1 MRIDRLELK
10 NFRGFEHLSLEL
22 HPRFTLLIGGNGS
35 GKTNALEGL
44 AVGLGEWIRSG
55 IERAIQENR
64 RVERGDIRLERIEF
78 QGALGLEPRLPM
90 HIRIGGQFGP
100 ELVSWAVSVR
110 GDERR
115 VVEPV
120 EQGDRTV
127 VPSTYEGSHLAGVLL
142 MHPDSQLSDGELADY
157 PLFAYYGTERL
168 WADEREEG
176 PHQGLDELQLGSRR
190 RGYRSALASKV
201 SGRLFPSWM
210 GWRTQVVLQRLAELI
225 KGGKRP
231 QSAPSD
237 PLLEAVETAVGS
249 CIEGAR
255 RFFFDVNYQELR
267 LELDDGQLIPFS
279 RLSDGYRNLIA
290 LVADIAWRAAQLN
303 PHQGAE
309 AAREATGVV
318 LIDELELHLH
328 PAWQRRVID
337 DLLAAF
343 PRLQFVVTTHSPQ
356 IIGSALPEYM
366 WLLNDG
372 KAERPGPIL
381 RSDDEDSNAI
391 LRDIMGVPER
401 PLWMKKQL
409 GRVAELIDE
418 DKADDAKALLAR
430 IQAELGGDDSPVAG
444 LKWEV
449 QGASEAEAKAKES

>member
-10 NFRGFEHLSLEL
+10 NFRGFEHIALDL

-35 GKTNALEGL
+35 GKTNVLEGL

-64 RVERGDIRLERIEF
+64 RVERGDIRLDRIEY
-78 QGALGLEPRLPM
+78 QGALGLEPRLPL
-90 HIRIGGQFGP
+90 HVRIRGQFGP
-100 ELVSWAVSVR
+100 EPVSWAVSVR

-115 VVEPV
+115 VVEPT

-142 MHPDSQLSDGELADY
+142 MHPDSQLSAGELADY

-168 WADEREEG
+168 WTDRDEDHGSFRAVEES
-176 PHQGLDELQLGSRR
+176 QLGSRR
-190 RGYRSALASKV
+190 RGYRSALASKA
-201 SGRLFPSWM
+201 SGQLFPSWIA
-210 GWRTQVVLQRLAELI
+210 WRTQVVLQRLAELI
-225 KGGKRP
+225 KGGVRP
-231 QSAPSD
+231 SEIPSD
-237 PLLEAVETAVGS
+237 PLLEAVQTAVGS

-267 LELDDGQLIPFS
+267 LELEDGQLIPFS

-290 LVADIAWRAAQLN
+290 MVADIAWRAAQLN
-303 PHQGAE
+303 PHRGAE
-309 AAREATGVV
+309 AAREATGMV

-328 PAWQRRVID
+328 PAWQRRVIN

-343 PRLQFVVTTHSPQ
+343 PNLQFVATTHSPQ
-356 IIGSALPEYM
+356 IIGSARLEYM
-366 WLLNDG
+366 WLLHEG
-372 KAERPGPIL
+372 KAQRPGPTHGQ
-381 RSDDEDSNAI
+381 DSNAI

-401 PLWMKKQL
+401 PLWMSERLERIAALVEEGQT
-409 GRVAELIDE
+409 AE
-418 DKADDAKALLAR
+418 ATTLLSEL
-430 IQAELGGDDSPVAG
+430 QTELGNDAVAG
-444 LKWEV
+444 LPWELHDRGLADGSEP
-449 QGASEAEAKAKES
+449 GAEGS